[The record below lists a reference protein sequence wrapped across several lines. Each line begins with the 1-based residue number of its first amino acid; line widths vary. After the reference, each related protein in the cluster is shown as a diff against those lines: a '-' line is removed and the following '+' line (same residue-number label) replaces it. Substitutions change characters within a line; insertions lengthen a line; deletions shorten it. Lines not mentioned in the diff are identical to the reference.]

1 MCYIHKQDQET
12 VKMSHYPTEEEEF
25 ELMYNE
31 ELEMMDECEYS
42 WGAFAW
48 HTIVWKMTT
57 FQ

>member
-1 MCYIHKQDQET
+1 
-12 VKMSHYPTEEEEF
+12 MSHYPTEEEEF